1 MAGNAVYAALR
12 PSKLLPTPR
21 VKSRMRAFVSLSL
34 VVASCTPAL
43 LPRPPAVPE
52 PGPELRVQAAPTD
65 ISLLE
70 RVSKIRGLVPKSP
83 VGIVTLEDEPFD
95 ARYAASV
102 PVADDLRLRTLM
114 MWVAFGFVPG
124 GSDAYTST
132 GRKTS
137 FAGFYDPQEKRI
149 FLRNRNVSTVSN
161 EALLVHELTHAL
173 QDQYFA
179 LDHFS
184 HNEDST
190 NEDAMLARKAV
201 YEGDATLV
209 AEIFGAQRANEEHA
223 VAISTAAERARTLP
237 EEDVVK
243 WIGAEARLLE
253 RPAIAW
259 KPLVFS
265 YYTGLAFLA
274 SLRTPFDFRAIDAV
288 YQTPPISTEQVLHP
302 EKYRTHEQPLALEMP
317 EAAGVPQGTL
327 GEYRIALFL
336 ERCLSREQAQKA
348 AAGWGNDKYIVTT
361 LPNDRVAL
369 RWVTRWDTEADARE
383 FHKALKEVS
392 TCYPALNVGA
402 TKRGLHIR
410 AESKIMLEGDRVTYL
425 RGS

>member
-1 MAGNAVYAALR
+1 
-12 PSKLLPTPR
+12 
-21 VKSRMRAFVSLSL
+21 MRAFVWLSL
-34 VVASCTPAL
+34 VAFSCTPAL
-43 LPRPPAVPE
+43 LPRPQAVPK
-52 PGPELRVQAAPTD
+52 PAPESRVQAAP
-65 ISLLE
+65 IEVSLLE
-70 RVSKIRGLVPKSP
+70 RVSKIRGLAPKSP
-83 VGIVTLEDEPFD
+83 VSIETLEDEAFD

-102 PVADDLRLRTLM
+102 PIADNLRLRTLM

-137 FAGFYDPQEKRI
+137 FAGFYDAKEKRI
-149 FLRNRNVSTVSN
+149 FLRNRNVSTASN

-209 AEIFGAQRANEEHA
+209 AEIFGAEQAKEELA

-243 WIGAEARLLE
+243 WIGAEARLRE

-274 SLRTPFDFRAIDAV
+274 SLCTPFDFRAIDAV

-317 EAAGVPQGTL
+317 DAAGVPQGTL

-348 AAGWGNDKYIVTT
+348 AAGWGNDKYIVTA
-361 LPNDRVAL
+361 LANDRVGL
-369 RWVTRWDTEADARE
+369 RWVTRWDTEADASE

-392 TCYPALNVGA
+392 RCYPALNNDVS
-402 TKRGLHIR
+402 KRGLHIGTETR
-410 AESKIMLEGDRVTYL
+410 LRLEGDRVTYL
-425 RGS
+425 RGY